1 MDKDGIH
8 LSVSYSKTNQSFAWH
23 ENNERPRIGG
33 LLNKLS

>member
-8 LSVSYSKTNQSFAWH
+8 LSVMSYSKTNQSFAWH

-33 LLNKLS
+33 L